1 MANKSLA
8 TAPADQ
14 TILVTGGAGF
24 IGSHTCVELLEQGY
38 NVVVV
43 DDLSNS
49 SEEAIRRIGEITG
62 KPEKLTFYQVD
73 ILDREALDKVF
84 AAHDIDAIIH
94 FAGFKAVGESTQKPL
109 EYYWNNVTGSLV
121 LFDVARNHD
130 VKNIIFSSSA
140 TVYGDPEMI
149 PITEDCPKHEATN
162 PYGETKS
169 MLERI
174 LTDLHRADPEW
185 NVVLLR
191 YFNPI
196 GAHESGRI
204 GEDPKGIPNNLLPY
218 VAQGC
223 HGQARMH
230 PGLRRR
236 LSYS

>member
-24 IGSHTCVELLEQGY
+24 IGSHTCVELLDQGY

-130 VKNIIFSSSA
+130 VKNIIFSISA
-140 TVYGDPEMI
+140 TV
-149 PITEDCPKHEATN
+149 
-162 PYGETKS
+162 
-169 MLERI
+169 
-174 LTDLHRADPEW
+174 
-185 NVVLLR
+185 
-191 YFNPI
+191 
-196 GAHESGRI
+196 
-204 GEDPKGIPNNLLPY
+204 
-218 VAQGC
+218 
-223 HGQARMH
+223 
-230 PGLRRR
+230 
-236 LSYS
+236 